1 MKKLI
6 YIFTFLSLIL
16 LMSCQGT
23 KTVTINVRNG
33 NVKKH
38 NLVFREN
45 FTSPDK
51 NRFSI
56 AIIPDV
62 QGYTHF
68 SAQDWRDP
76 DLKYGY
82 IFSRQ
87 TQFIA
92 EHSVKNGGDFSCA
105 IQVGDLVHEKGNL
118 KSEWEIAQAC
128 MSNLIDQLPLLIVPG
143 NHDYDK
149 WVKGNNIDGSSS
161 YNFYFG
167 PDSVFFKNKEWY
179 GGSSADGRNSWI
191 TFSACGYNFL
201 VIGLEILPSKQS
213 LEWAQQVI
221 NEHKGWP
228 TIYVNHE
235 ILKVSHREPDEPL
248 ENAEYTSTRSRE
260 IFEHTSPEDVWNEF
274 ISTNDQIF
282 LAICGH
288 SSSMTSGSALRIDT
302 NVYNHTTYTI
312 LSDYQ
317 DTRSYLSRNAYEPY
331 FLQFCGDGWMTILD
345 FDLDENEMYVHT
357 YSTEFDE
364 FRTDNY
370 AELTLPIDWDWN
382 LRFYKEAFDSVDAK

>member
-1 MKKLI
+1 MKKNIFILI
-6 YIFTFLSLIL
+6 ISSLFSL
-16 LMSCQGT
+16 FSCQGT
-23 KTVTINVRNG
+23 RTVRTNVLN
-33 NVKKH
+33 KDLKYKD
-38 NLVFREN
+38 LSFREN
-45 FTSPDK
+45 FTSPDT

-68 SAQDWRDP
+68 SAQDWLDP

-82 IFSRQ
+82 IFARQ

-92 EHSVKNGGDFSCA
+92 DHSVKNGGDFCCA

-118 KSEWEIAQAC
+118 KSEWEIADAC
-128 MSNLIDQLPLLIVPG
+128 MSSLIDQLPLLIVPG

-149 WVKGNNIDGSSS
+149 WVKENNIDGSKS
-161 YNFYFG
+161 YNYYFG
-167 PDSVFFKNKEWY
+167 PESKYFKNKSWY

-191 TFSACGYNFL
+191 TFNACGYNFL

-213 LEWAQQVI
+213 LDWAQQVI
-221 NEHKGWP
+221 DDHKGWP

-235 ILKVSHREPDEPL
+235 IISVGFREPDGPL
-248 ENAEYTSTRSRE
+248 ENASYTSVASRE
-260 IFEHTSPEDVWNEF
+260 IFEHTAPQDVWEEF

-282 LAICGH
+282 LAVCGH
-288 SSSMTSGSALRIDT
+288 ISSMESGSGLRIDT
-302 NVYNHTTYTI
+302 NKFNHTTYTI

-317 DTRSYLSRNAYEPY
+317 DTRSYLARNAYEPH

-345 FDLDENEMYVHT
+345 FDLDVNEMYVHT

-370 AELTLPIDWDWN
+370 AELTLPLDWDWEE
-382 LRFYKEAFDSVDAK
+382 RFYKKTSDFGDAK